1 MKKLFIALYFIGLI
15 LLIYDTLTND
25 TKSAIASPAPI
36 YDDLTCS
43 GCKVVSTGSS
53 EKELQFVDLQ
63 TATRM
68 DKLIYIQVD
77 ADNSGTIQFSAGR
90 SITSAFVAYP
100 AGAKVPITIR
110 NGFDNLRYK
119 ASGSGQEFSVTH

>member
-1 MKKLFIALYFIGLI
+1 MKKLFIILSLVFLVALSG
-15 LLIYDTLTND
+15 
-25 TKSAIASPAPI
+25 SRPV

-43 GCKVVSTGSS
+43 GCKTVSTGSS

-68 DKLIYIQVD
+68 DRLIYIQVD

-100 AGAKVPITIR
+100 AGAKVPLTIR